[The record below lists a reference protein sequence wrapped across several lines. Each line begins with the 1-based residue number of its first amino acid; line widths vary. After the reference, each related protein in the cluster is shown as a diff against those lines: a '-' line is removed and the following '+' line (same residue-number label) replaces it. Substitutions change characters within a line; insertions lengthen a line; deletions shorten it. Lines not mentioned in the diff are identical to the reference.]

1 MDSMG
6 GSSQKGRSFDSSESK
21 ADFGKA
27 MPLYGTGT
35 FNLVRTGTA
44 AASSAKSIAVPSP
57 AILKQA
63 GTLFFVAKNT
73 PKAAKVFKD
82 STASLIKYGRKS
94 GVDTKALEKEAES
107 MGE

>member
-1 MDSMG
+1 
-6 GSSQKGRSFDSSESK
+6 
-21 ADFGKA
+21 

-35 FNLVRTGTA
+35 FNLVRRVLPLLHREVNC
-44 AASSAKSIAVPSP
+44 VPSP

-82 STASLIKYGRKS
+82 STASLIKYGRKRELIP
-94 GVDTKALEKEAES
+94 KL
-107 MGE
+107 